1 MSLFRFF
8 IAAAGALCLCA
19 ATLAAQDD
27 SEGGSQN
34 LGQINV
40 TGNVESDPLT
50 KKVGETKK
58 SAKQLA
64 KEQVSDSR
72 DMVRHETGVSVV
84 ESGRFGASGY
94 SIRGVDENRVDI
106 SIDGLRQAET
116 LSSQGFKD
124 LFEGYGNFNNTRNGV
139 EVENV
144 RQVDITKGADSVK
157 RGSGALGGSVAF
169 ETKDARDYLTEKDW
183 YYGFKRGYQS
193 ADRQNWQSHAA
204 AVRFKWF
211 DLLAIHTDREGHE
224 LKNWGYK
231 KYDPTVIR
239 KVREKPDPYRIY
251 KKSTLVKFGFQP
263 TDTDRFSLGY
273 DKSNIKSEGIDW
285 SNQFALYNTQT
296 PWGALTNDIRHTNDR
311 SERKNYSFTYENFD
325 ETPLWDSLKFSY
337 NKQHIKLKSR
347 TDEYCEGDNCAGISN
362 PSGLHIN
369 ENGKMVDK
377 YGGELQHS
385 TETYYEQ
392 PWWSP
397 VPIPRTRDIVVDSRG
412 DKVDDNT
419 YRGYTN
425 ELNTGGVSDVLV
437 NCDNYDCSKGIDLFD
452 MNTWSYQHYDLT
464 PTPTSNG
471 KGNYAVINPKDSN
484 GDYLLLP
491 TQHGF
496 VVNNWK
502 DRDLITD
509 TKQFN
514 LDLTKDFNIKSTEH
528 TLSYGGLYSKSD
540 KRMVNRQG
548 YGPINKQWWANTFFG
563 ISNTNPSF
571 PILGTWY
578 ADKCKLY
585 NGNDYVS
592 LCGHEDDPFSFLIPV
607 ETKTGALYVGDDF
620 RINDVLAFDLNYRY
634 DKVKHNP
641 SYTPGVTPKIPT
653 DLFIGMFVPYT
664 PLPGT
669 PSNDEI
675 KAHRDANAEAN
686 AVYLASQK
694 RKYSANSYS
703 LSTNIDPLDF
713 FRIQLKYANGFRAPT
728 SDEIYFTF
736 QHPDFSIYPNLDLK
750 KETAKTKEIAFTL
763 HNSPSFVT
771 LNLFQTDYRNFIDLQ
786 YKGEFQLPY
795 GNGGSRLPTSVY
807 QNVNRPKARVRG
819 IEIESK
825 LFLDQIWQ
833 PLQGFHIG
841 YKLSIQKGRM
851 DIGHG
856 KTDTPMNAIQPRT
869 AVYSVGYQSPGDKY
883 GADLFVTAVAA
894 KKARDTYNMYWYEQY
909 LGGKIVN
916 GKPVRNSE
924 VEWRSGGYTT
934 IDFVTYVKP
943 IKYLTLRAGA
953 YNITDRKY
961 ITWESARSIR
971 PFGTS
976 NLIDQETG
984 LGINRFYS
992 PGRNYKLTW
1001 EFQF

>member
-1 MSLFRFF
+1 MSLFRFS

-27 SEGGSQN
+27 SEDGSQN

-72 DMVRHETGVSVV
+72 DMVRHEIGVSVV

-369 ENGKMVDK
+369 KDGKMVDK
-377 YGGELQHS
+377 YGGEVKTWLKWGFMP
-385 TETYYEQ
+385 TL
-392 PWWSP
+392 
-397 VPIPRTRDIVVDSRG
+397 VDSQF
-412 DKVDDNT
+412 DFSDPDNPK
-419 YRGYTN
+419 N
-425 ELNTGGVSDVLV
+425 EPHILNTDAYSSYKPNDDVYV
-437 NCDNYDCSKGIDLFD
+437 NCDEYDCSKGMTLFD
-452 MNTWSYQHYDLT
+452 TNSGTYKTYSINKVTT
-464 PTPTSNG
+464 PHS
-471 KGNYAVINPKDSN
+471 KGNYGKLSPVGSDEV
-484 GDYLLLP
+484 LLP
-491 TQHGF
+491 NQNGY
-496 VVNNWK
+496 VENNWK
-502 DRDLITD
+502 DRDLNTD

-514 LDLTKDFNIKSTEH
+514 LDLTKDFHIKSTEH
-528 TLSYGGLYSKSD
+528 SLSYGGLYSKSD
-540 KRMVNRQG
+540 KSMVNRAG
-548 YGPINKQWWANTFFG
+548 YSPQNKQWWAKYFAG
-563 ISNTNPSF
+563 VRNTNPKF

-578 ADKCKLY
+578 PDKCQSYTNASAY
-585 NGNDYVS
+585 NNA
-592 LCGHEDDPFSFLIPV
+592 CGHEDNPFSFLIPV

-669 PSNDEI
+669 PSQKEI
-675 KAHRDANAEAN
+675 KAHKDANAEAN

-703 LSTNIDPLDF
+703 LATSIDPLDF
-713 FRIQLKYANGFRAPT
+713 FRLQLKYANGFRAPT

-795 GNGGSRLPTSVY
+795 GNGGSTMPASVY

-819 IEIESK
+819 IEIDSR
-825 LFLDQIWQ
+825 LALDQIWQ
-833 PLQGFHIG
+833 PLQGFSIG

-851 DIGHG
+851 DIGNG
-856 KTDTPMNAIQPRT
+856 KIDTPMNAIQPRT
-869 AVYSVGYQSPGDKY
+869 AVYSVSYQSPGDKF

-894 KKARDTYNMYWYEQY
+894 KKGDDTYNMYWYEQARS
-909 LGGKIVN
+909 GKIVN
-916 GKPVRNSE
+916 GKPVSNSE

>member
-1 MSLFRFF
+1 MSLFRFS

-19 ATLAAQDD
+19 ATLVAQDD
-27 SEGGSQN
+27 SEGNSQN

-337 NKQHIKLKSR
+337 NKQHIKLKAR
-347 TDEYCEGDNCAGISN
+347 TDEYCEGDNCEGLAN
-362 PSGLHIN
+362 PSGVHIN

-377 YGGELQHS
+377 YGGELQKKTRPAS
-385 TETYYEQ
+385 WDPSGVFTEDY
-392 PWWSP
+392 
-397 VPIPRTRDIVVDSRG
+397 IADSRG
-412 DKVDDNT
+412 NEIEKFTT
-419 YRGYTN
+419 YYLRPRNSPYGTLT
-425 ELNTGGVSDVLV
+425 ERLV
-437 NCDNYDCSKGIDLFD
+437 NCNEYDCSKGLTLFD
-452 MNTWSYQHYDLT
+452 PDTYTYKTFQLT
-464 PTPTSNG
+464 PIDMPDG
-471 KGNYAVINPKDSN
+471 KGKFATFQPATSSQ
-484 GDYLLLP
+484 GLYLP
-491 TQHGF
+491 SEPGYIE
-496 VVNNWK
+496 NNWK

-528 TLSYGGLYSKSD
+528 TLNYGGLYSKSD
-540 KRMVNRQG
+540 KKMINKAG
-548 YGPINKQWWANTFFG
+548 YYPFEGNKQWWAKYFFG
-563 ISNTNPSF
+563 RSNTDPKYYS
-571 PILGTWY
+571 GTY
-578 ADKCKLY
+578 YPNKCLPY
-585 NGNDYVS
+585 NGTDEFGN

-669 PSNDEI
+669 PSSDEI
-675 KAHRDANAEAN
+675 KAHKDANAEAN

-703 LSTNIDPLDF
+703 LSTSIDPLDF
-713 FRIQLKYANGFRAPT
+713 FRLQLKYANGFRAPT

-795 GNGGSRLPTSVY
+795 GNGGSTMPASVY

-819 IEIESK
+819 IEIDSR
-825 LFLDQIWQ
+825 LALDQIWQ
-833 PLQGFHIG
+833 PLQGFSIG

-851 DIGHG
+851 DIGNG
-856 KTDTPMNAIQPRT
+856 KIDTPMNAIQPRT
-869 AVYSVGYQSPGDKY
+869 AVYSVSYQSPGDKF

-894 KKARDTYNMYWYEQY
+894 KKGDDTYNMYWYEQARS
-909 LGGKIVN
+909 GKIVN
-916 GKPVRNSE
+916 GKPVSNSE
-924 VEWRSGGYTT
+924 VEWRSGAYTT

>member
-1 MSLFRFF
+1 MSLFRFS

-27 SEGGSQN
+27 SEGNSQN

-58 SAKQLA
+58 SAKQLT

-337 NKQHIKLKSR
+337 NKQHIKLKAR

-362 PSGLHIN
+362 PAGLHL
-369 ENGKMVDK
+369 ENGKLVDK
-377 YGGELQHS
+377 YGGELKQGLK
-385 TETYYEQ
+385 
-392 PWWSP
+392 WGFM
-397 VPIPRTRDIVVDSRG
+397 PIVTDSRG
-412 DKVDDNT
+412 
-419 YRGYTN
+419 
-425 ELNTGGVSDVLV
+425 E
-437 NCDNYDCSKGIDLFD
+437 
-452 MNTWSYQHYDLT
+452 
-464 PTPTSNG
+464 
-471 KGNYAVINPKDSN
+471 
-484 GDYLLLP
+484 
-491 TQHGF
+491 
-496 VVNNWK
+496 
-502 DRDLITD
+502 
-509 TKQFN
+509 
-514 LDLTKDFNIKSTEH
+514 
-528 TLSYGGLYSKSD
+528 
-540 KRMVNRQG
+540 
-548 YGPINKQWWANTFFG
+548 
-563 ISNTNPSF
+563 
-571 PILGTWY
+571 
-578 ADKCKLY
+578 
-585 NGNDYVS
+585 
-592 LCGHEDDPFSFLIPV
+592 
-607 ETKTGALYVGDDF
+607 
-620 RINDVLAFDLNYRY
+620 
-634 DKVKHNP
+634 
-641 SYTPGVTPKIPT
+641 
-653 DLFIGMFVPYT
+653 
-664 PLPGT
+664 
-669 PSNDEI
+669 
-675 KAHRDANAEAN
+675 
-686 AVYLASQK
+686 
-694 RKYSANSYS
+694 
-703 LSTNIDPLDF
+703 
-713 FRIQLKYANGFRAPT
+713 
-728 SDEIYFTF
+728 
-736 QHPDFSIYPNLDLK
+736 
-750 KETAKTKEIAFTL
+750 
-763 HNSPSFVT
+763 
-771 LNLFQTDYRNFIDLQ
+771 
-786 YKGEFQLPY
+786 
-795 GNGGSRLPTSVY
+795 
-807 QNVNRPKARVRG
+807 
-819 IEIESK
+819 
-825 LFLDQIWQ
+825 
-833 PLQGFHIG
+833 
-841 YKLSIQKGRM
+841 
-851 DIGHG
+851 
-856 KTDTPMNAIQPRT
+856 
-869 AVYSVGYQSPGDKY
+869 
-883 GADLFVTAVAA
+883 
-894 KKARDTYNMYWYEQY
+894 
-909 LGGKIVN
+909 
-916 GKPVRNSE
+916 
-924 VEWRSGGYTT
+924 
-934 IDFVTYVKP
+934 
-943 IKYLTLRAGA
+943 
-953 YNITDRKY
+953 
-961 ITWESARSIR
+961 
-971 PFGTS
+971 
-976 NLIDQETG
+976 
-984 LGINRFYS
+984 
-992 PGRNYKLTW
+992 
-1001 EFQF
+1001 